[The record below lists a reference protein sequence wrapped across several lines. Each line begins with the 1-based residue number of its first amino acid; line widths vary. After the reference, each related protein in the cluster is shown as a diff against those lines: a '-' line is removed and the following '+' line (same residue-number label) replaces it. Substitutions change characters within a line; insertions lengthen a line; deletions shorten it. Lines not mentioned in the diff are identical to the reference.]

1 MRWDAWTMQADGGT
15 DGKDVVEPSSW
26 LLAYW
31 MGRYYGF
38 IAAPTATD
46 PALLTVEHSLHREL
60 GAKPY
65 EGPPRP
71 DVP

>member
-1 MRWDAWTMQADGGT
+1 
-15 DGKDVVEPSSW
+15 
-26 LLAYW
+26 

-38 IAAPTATD
+38 IAAPTTTD
-46 PALLTVEHSLHREL
+46 PALLTVKHSLHPEL

-71 DVP
+71 EVP